1 MINQLLTQNYQRQP
15 CRTREELTDFDDM
28 DFTETDLNS
37 SEDYEKRFR
46 RTPLLLFKRKF
57 RSRRECILPQKKLMA
72 EAMQPIGRTV
82 FGDPANAENVL
93 SEQEALNLLNE
104 WVENERLRL
113 HMKQVAAVMKAWAL
127 EKENLS
133 EVEAHKWWLAG
144 LLHDADWEKYPNDH
158 CRIIIEE
165 LERRKIDPSII
176 HCIASHGPR
185 HFGVEPE
192 TIMDKMIYA
201 FDELSG
207 FVHASALIR
216 PARYEGMD
224 VKSVMKK
231 LKTPSFAAQVS
242 REDINDAIS
251 RINTSL
257 EDLISFVINHQ
268 KEVI

>member
-1 MINQLLTQNYQRQP
+1 
-15 CRTREELTDFDDM
+15 
-28 DFTETDLNS
+28 
-37 SEDYEKRFR
+37 
-46 RTPLLLFKRKF
+46 
-57 RSRRECILPQKKLMA
+57 MA
-72 EAMQPIGRTV
+72 EAIQPIGRTV
-82 FGDPANAENVL
+82 FGNLADAGNVL
-93 SEQEALNLLNE
+93 LEQDALNLLNE

-133 EVEAHKWWLAG
+133 KEEAYKWWLAG
-144 LLHDADWEKYPNDH
+144 LLHDADWEKYPNEH

-165 LERRKIDPSII
+165 LERRKIDPAII

-192 TIMDKMIYA
+192 TVMDKMIYA

-216 PARYEGMD
+216 PGRYEGMD

-242 REDINDAIS
+242 REDINDAVL
-251 RINTSL
+251 RIDIPL
-257 EDLISFVINHQ
+257 EELISFIINHQ
-268 KEVI
+268 KDIV